1 MQIKRILDCDTSD
14 FKKFEP
20 ADLLQ
25 SIKAAEG
32 RTICSENVCSVTGIS
47 PVTNAEISKAF
58 GADLIILNVFDFE
71 NPYIYGISGNKDL
84 INRQKILCGKPVG
97 VNLEPVDEKALMLE
111 NKVKI
116 SSGRLS
122 TIKNLKLAKEM
133 GADFVCLTGNPGTGV
148 TNHEII
154 EAIKNAKEYFGKIII
169 AGKMHGS
176 GVNEEVSNIE
186 YVKDFINAGA
196 DIILVPAVGTV
207 PGFTDEML
215 REIVKYCHKNE
226 KLVMSTIGT
235 SQETSNKKTI
245 ESIAIRNKINGVD
258 IQHIGD
264 AGPGGLSIP
273 ENIYALSVAIRGL
286 RHTIN
291 AMSRSIL
298 R

>member
-1 MQIKRILDCDTSD
+1 MKVKRILDCNASD
-14 FKKFEP
+14 YKNF
-20 ADLLQ
+20 DSSQLLM
-25 SIKAAEG
+25 SIKASEG
-32 RTICSENVCSVTGIS
+32 RTVCSENVCSVVGIS
-47 PVTNAEISKAF
+47 PVTNAEIAKSF

-71 NPYIYGISGNKDL
+71 NPYIHGIGSGENV
-84 INRQKILCGKPVG
+84 IENQKKLCGIPVG
-97 VNLEPVDEKALMLE
+97 VNLEPVDEKALMIE
-111 NKVKI
+111 NKTQI
-116 SSGRLS
+116 STGRLS
-122 TIKNLKLAKEM
+122 TAKNLKLAKKM

-148 TNHEII
+148 TNSEIVN
-154 EAIKNAKEYFGKIII
+154 AIKQARKYFGKIII

-186 YVKDFINAGA
+186 YIKDFINAGA

-207 PGFTDEML
+207 PCFTDEEL
-215 REIVKYCHKNE
+215 RKIVNYCHKNG

-235 SQETSNKKTI
+235 SQETSNKNII
-245 ESIAIRNKINGVD
+245 ENIAIRNKINGVD

-273 ENIYALSVAIRGL
+273 ENIYTLSVAIRGL

-291 AMSRSIL
+291 AMSKSIL